1 MTVPSQ
7 NADSRR
13 GAAPDR
19 TALARSAARIAGTA
33 AVAVVLGVLPVAAAQ
48 QPAPAAPVAPA
59 DSVRRGGAMPEE
71 LRRRVDELRR
81 RRLAEYLRLDE
92 ELADRIDAELRA
104 FREHQAQ
111 LRIERQGML
120 EELRRAID
128 ALEDEDAFEDE
139 LSRHLDA
146 LRRNEE
152 ARERSLRELRE
163 TLSRGLT
170 VEQQAR
176 LQLFAERFA
185 REMRDRVEGFRDR
198 RERIKPVPP
207 ERRRPGIGPSPRP
220 PARPSPPSRRPAPSQ
235 PPERPAP

>member
-1 MTVPSQ
+1 
-7 NADSRR
+7 
-13 GAAPDR
+13 
-19 TALARSAARIAGTA
+19 
-33 AVAVVLGVLPVAAAQ
+33 
-48 QPAPAAPVAPA
+48 
-59 DSVRRGGAMPEE
+59 MPEE

-104 FREHQAQ
+104 FREHQAE
-111 LRIERQGML
+111 LRIERQRML
-120 EELRRAID
+120 DELRRAID
-128 ALEDEDAFEDE
+128 GALEDEDAFEDE

-163 TLSRGLT
+163 NLSRGLT

-198 RERIKPVPP
+198 RERIGPVPP
-207 ERRRPGIGPSPRP
+207 ERRRPGIGPAPRP
-220 PARPSPPSRRPAPSQ
+220 PARPSPPSRRPAP